1 MRNKLA
7 IGIVGS
13 ACGAYALQRLGRRWG
28 ATEAEVHSAMPGD
41 EMVPHP
47 WLETTH
53 AVTIRA
59 PAAAVWPWLV
69 QMGYGRAGWYT
80 NNWWYRLIDT
90 YVFHVD
96 MPRVD
101 RILPQLQHLAAGDV
115 IPDGPPGTA
124 HFTVTR
130 LDPARVLSLYS
141 TTHTTLWLPR
151 AVRDN
156 PRLGVHGELGWA
168 FVLREPAPGTTR
180 LILRSRISGEP
191 TLYRALGQALMPP
204 ADFIVARLMLRTIRH
219 NVERATQHE
228 QSTVAGEQRETTGML
243 VTQ

>member
-1 MRNKLA
+1 
-7 IGIVGS
+7 
-13 ACGAYALQRLGRRWG
+13 
-28 ATEAEVHSAMPGD
+28 
-41 EMVPHP
+41 
-47 WLETTH
+47 
-53 AVTIRA
+53 
-59 PAAAVWPWLV
+59 
-69 QMGYGRAGWYT
+69 MGYGRAGWYT

-101 RILPQLQHLAAGDV
+101 RILPQLQHLAVGDV

-156 PRLGVHGELGWA
+156 PRLGVHGELGWT
-168 FVLREPAPGTTR
+168 FVLSEPTPGTTR
-180 LILRSRISGEP
+180 LILRSRISGKP
-191 TLYRALGQALMPP
+191 ALYRALAQALMPP
-204 ADFIVARLMLRTIRH
+204 ADFFVARLMLRTIKQ
-219 NVERATQHE
+219 NIERAVRHE
-228 QSTVAGEQRETTGML
+228 QPTGTGGQPATTTVLAAP
-243 VTQ
+243 